1 MGLLQRIRQWQDAR
15 HERKAHERMEKLAA
29 QIVPLAEA
37 RDFHGMKGLLDKY
50 RYSQDIVCLMTEH
63 LAKHDLIRTPEEAAD
78 REVLAMIESLK
89 KSDHAL
95 RAGVRLAYIPS
106 DSIGAIHR
114 IVAMHTFLLDE
125 YRNSHPESETPRPE
139 RSDTN
144 SAKRILSCCRKDR
157 DARELTM
164 LAVHGT
170 EPSEYVK
177 LRYRLKE
184 DYSILNR
191 ICQGENFEQTLSG
204 KAADILEQKFEN
216 NLPKDFVTAME
227 HDREVLRLFASKP
240 DSDRHLRIF
249 APCNR
254 FELLPRET
262 PEDRRVRIAEAYA
275 RLDLRIARMT
285 GEKPLLPCDVFLN
298 KPLFEEA
305 LRRKDYF
312 SLCDL
317 VRLNRDNVPLVREW
331 TGQLAGAHLF
341 DDIQETRN
349 PLLGSLADQ
358 LNITRYGQET
368 GIIPE
373 GKDKEVSPL
382 HLINACYT
390 VMRHEHSLRLER
402 VELPVPTP
410 EELRTAVQV
419 LDSARRGIDRDEL
432 RRTFAGEGEPSG
444 YVKVRYGLSDS
455 YQKVDYLL
463 DMSVTEI
470 LADRFPSAAS
480 LKEKADKVNENIRQM
495 AGSLAQGISEGK
507 MPDSPLDVLC
517 KDKEML
523 DVIANRHWGEYAV
536 PDRNFQLRYGL
547 DGTFDA
553 LHRIEQRRQ
562 AEPPDLKIHFD
573 FLTSQ
578 QENELR
584 HEASHESER
593 IGDKLSTLAYHRR
606 SENAPKADE
615 EMKKGGQLPSKQ
627 RKPTI

>member
-1 MGLLQRIRQWQDAR
+1 MGLFQRIRQWQDAR
-15 HERKAHERMEKLAA
+15 HERKAHDRMEKLAV
-29 QIVPLAEA
+29 QIVPLIET
-37 RDFHGMKGLLDKY
+37 RDFRGMKGLLDKY

-78 REVLAMIESLK
+78 REVLAMMESLK

-95 RAGVRLAYIPS
+95 RAGVRLAYTPS

-125 YRNSHPESETPRPE
+125 YRNTHRESEARQPE
-139 RSDTN
+139 RTEAY

-157 DARELTM
+157 DARELAM

-177 LRYRLKE
+177 LRYQLKE
-184 DYSILNR
+184 DYSIRNL
-191 ICQGENFEQTLSG
+191 ICQGENFKRVLSG
-204 KAADILEQKFEN
+204 KAADILEQKFGN
-216 NLPKDFVTAME
+216 KLPKDFVGAMK
-227 HDREVLRLFASKP
+227 HDRETLRLFASKP
-240 DSDRHLRIF
+240 DSDRYLRISV
-249 APCNR
+249 PCNT
-254 FELLPRET
+254 FDLLPRET

-305 LRRKDYF
+305 LRRKDYS

-317 VRLNRDNVPLVREW
+317 VRLNRDNVPLIREW

-341 DDIQETRN
+341 DDIQETKN
-349 PLLGSLADQ
+349 PLAGSLVNQ

-368 GIIPE
+368 GIVPG
-373 GKDKEVSPL
+373 GKDRDVFPL

-390 VMRHEHSLRLER
+390 VMRHEHSLRLAR
-402 VELPVPTP
+402 VKLPMPTP

-419 LDSARRGIDRDEL
+419 LDRARRGTDRDEL

-455 YQKVDYLL
+455 YQKAEYLL
-463 DMSVTEI
+463 DMSVKEI

-480 LKEKADKVNENIRQM
+480 LKEKADKVKENIRQM
-495 AGSLAQGISEGK
+495 AGSLAQGISDGK
-507 MPDSPLDVLC
+507 MPGSPLDALC

-523 DVIANRHWGEYAV
+523 DVIANRRWGEYAV

-562 AEPPDLKIHFD
+562 VEPDLKIHFD

-578 QENELR
+578 QENVLR
-584 HEASHESER
+584 REASHESER

-606 SENAPKADE
+606 NENAPKADE
-615 EMKKGGQLPSKQ
+615 EMKKGGQLPPKQ